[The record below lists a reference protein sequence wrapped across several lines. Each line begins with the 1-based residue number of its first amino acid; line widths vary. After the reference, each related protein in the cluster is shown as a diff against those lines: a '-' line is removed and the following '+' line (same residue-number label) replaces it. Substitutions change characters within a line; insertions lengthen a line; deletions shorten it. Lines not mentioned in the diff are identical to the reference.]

1 MSEANVQIV
10 RRIYNEGLI
19 DRDPKRLLDHFA
31 TRTSNTSI
39 LPRPSTPVFVV
50 GALK

>member
-1 MSEANVQIV
+1 MVMSQENVQIV

-31 TRTSNTSI
+31 TPDRIRQSSRGRR
-39 LPRPSTPVFVV
+39 PRYSSWPR
-50 GALK
+50 